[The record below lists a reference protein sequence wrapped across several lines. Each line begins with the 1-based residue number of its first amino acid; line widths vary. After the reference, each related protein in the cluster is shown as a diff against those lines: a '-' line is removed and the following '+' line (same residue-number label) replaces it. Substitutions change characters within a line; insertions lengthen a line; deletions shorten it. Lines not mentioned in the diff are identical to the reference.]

1 MTHGKKW
8 LRKGE
13 EIIESFVGYAK
24 EFGGVC
30 LLCSLV
36 LWSVYLTF
44 VTVGR
49 ESFQM
54 STKN

>member
-8 LRKGE
+8 LRKE
-13 EIIESFVGYAK
+13 EEMIESFGGYAK
-24 EFGGVC
+24 EFGVFC
-30 LLCSLV
+30 LLCSVV

-54 STKN
+54 SMKN

>member
-24 EFGGVC
+24 EFGGFC